1 MNIKKILIANRG
13 EIACRIIQTCHKMG
27 IKTVAIHSEIERHAK
42 HVQMADVAFV
52 IKAETPTAAYLD
64 SSAILAIAVEN
75 QVDAIH
81 PGYGFLSERA
91 EFAEDIE
98 KAGLIF
104 IGAPIAALQLMGS
117 KAAAKK
123 TMITAGV
130 PCVPG
135 FHGQEQDATYLHKKA
150 DEVGYPLLI
159 KASAGGGGKGMKIV
173 NQSSE
178 FIEALNSAKREALK
192 SFGNDHVILE
202 RFITNPKHIEVQV
215 FADSQGQAVHLF
227 ERDCSS
233 QRRYQKVVEE
243 APATCISETTKQ
255 AMYQAALA
263 ATKAV
268 DYQGAGTIEFIVQA
282 DEFFFMEMNTRLQVE
297 HRVTEMI
304 TDTDLVQ
311 WQILVAQGDAL
322 PLNQNEIHCKGH
334 AIQSRIYAED
344 SFNDFLPATGLL
356 EEVQFHQ
363 EANTVIDTAVGKSDA
378 ISIHFDPMIAKTVCW
393 AENRDKC
400 IEKVLN
406 NLDHTFIVGVKTN
419 LAFLSELISSVEF
432 SNNSVFTNAL
442 DNGTLSL
449 KSPSLSPEILAT
461 LAHKQYSN
469 HSTNNWSKQDGWS
482 NSGYYNSTFM
492 WRYHDEEVQITG
504 RLLNQHFLTD
514 KQLEIPVY
522 NDAFLFESSQQ
533 LQLIHNHHRYLFDK
547 INHQTGSASQDEG
560 NITSPMPGK
569 VLEIK
574 VKVGDK
580 VQQDQTLVVMEAMKM
595 ELTLK
600 ATHEAIVSKITVN
613 TNDVIAADVVLIE
626 LN

>member
-13 EIACRIIQTCHKMG
+13 EIACRIIKTCHKMG

-42 HVQMADVAFV
+42 HVQMADEAFV
-52 IKAETPTAAYLD
+52 IQAETPIAAYLD
-64 SSAILAIAVEN
+64 SDAILAVAGEN

-91 EFAEDIE
+91 EFAQKIK

-104 IGAPIAALQLMGS
+104 IGAPIAALELMGS

-123 TMITAGV
+123 TMIAADV

-135 FHGQEQDATYLHKKA
+135 FHGQEQDATYLHQKA

-178 FIEALNSAKREALK
+178 FIEALTSAKREAIK
-192 SFGNDHVILE
+192 NFGNDHVILE
-202 RFITNPKHIEVQV
+202 RFITQPKHIEVQV
-215 FADSQGQAVHLF
+215 FADSQGQTVHLF

-243 APATCISETTKQ
+243 APATCISDATKQ
-255 AMYQAALA
+255 AMYQAAID

-268 DYQGAGTIEFIVQA
+268 HYQGAGTIEFIVQE

-297 HRVTEMI
+297 HRVTEMV
-304 TDTDLVQ
+304 TGTDLVE

-322 PLNQNEIHCKGH
+322 PLKQDEIHCNGH

-356 EEVQFHQ
+356 EEVQFSQ
-363 EANTVIDTAVGKSDA
+363 EANTIIDTAVEKSDS

-393 AENRDKC
+393 AENREKC
-400 IEKVLN
+400 IDKVLN

-419 LAFLSELISSVEF
+419 LAFLSELISSTEF
-432 SNNSVFTNAL
+432 SNNTVFTNSL
-442 DNGTLSL
+442 DNGSLSL
-449 KSPSLSPEILAT
+449 KAPQLSPEILAT
-461 LAHKQYSN
+461 LASKQYNNENSN
-469 HSTNNWSKQDGWS
+469 VWSNQQGWS
-482 NSGYYNSTFM
+482 NSGFYNNQFT
-492 WRYHDEEVQITG
+492 WRYHDEEIQIKG
-504 RLLNQHFLTD
+504 RLNNDTFIMDSNAEILVYTD
-514 KQLEIPVY
+514 AILH
-522 NDAFLFESSQQ
+522 ESNQQ
-533 LQLIHNHHRYLFDK
+533 LHLIHNHHRYIFDK
-547 INHQTGSASQDEG
+547 INHQTSSTAASEG
-560 NITSPMPGK
+560 HITSPMPGK
-569 VLEIK
+569 VLEIR
-574 VKVGDK
+574 VKVGDT
-580 VQQDQTLVVMEAMKM
+580 VQNDQTLVVMEAMKM

-600 ATHEAIVSKITVN
+600 ATHEAVVSKISVN

-626 LN
+626 LE